1 MQVLVTALTQGG
13 NKGVEEKIQGEIK
26 LKQVCFCLLQSALLF
41 NYYILAPKLGFIYR
55 PNSVSKD
62 HFTPFCTI
70 LGELPEAEGQCVGSL
85 MM

>member
-41 NYYILAPKLGFIYR
+41 NYYILAPKLGFTDQIR
-55 PNSVSKD
+55 FLKIISRHSAPSWESFLKQKGNVWG
-62 HFTPFCTI
+62 
-70 LGELPEAEGQCVGSL
+70 L
-85 MM
+85 